1 MDSCLEIPDNDPT
14 SPTTEKISVDAVGKP
29 SGGSKKKK
37 AAEVKR
43 ISQVCLFSL
52 ASTLNNI

>member
-1 MDSCLEIPDNDPT
+1 MDSCLEIPDNDPA
-14 SPTTEKISVDAVGKP
+14 SSTTEKISSDAMGKP

-43 ISQVCLFSL
+43 VNQVSHFLQS
-52 ASTLNNI
+52 STSNL